1 MKQDLTSVY
10 YVDFMGPGR
19 GVQGRRF
26 LDVEDD
32 NGAKI
37 LREPVMLDED
47 LQRNERMPGQTMSAT
62 FSWRE
67 VAKIFDISEG
77 RLRYWDSSA
86 FISPTGHDGRRCC
99 FTFQDLISIRS
110 AMALLAGGVSLQKT
124 RRIIED
130 LKDKLPRSSHPLDR
144 LRIKSD
150 ANTIVII
157 EDGHEFEADSGQL
170 LMDFSV
176 KSIKES
182 IVAQLPSR
190 AYAAPESR
198 TAYEW
203 YLEGCGLDDDEEC
216 LGQAEEAYHRAI
228 YLDPTLAN
236 AYTNLGN
243 LRYRAGSVQDAKILY
258 AKAIEVDRDQ
268 PEAHY
273 NLGFLGFED
282 GDLDAAAEC
291 FRRAVELDATFADA
305 HFNLAMTLFR
315 LNQDDTARVHWKRY
329 LALEPTGPWADI
341 ARRRLQEVN

>member
-10 YVDFMGPGR
+10 YVDFSGPGR
-19 GVQGRRF
+19 GVQGRSF
-26 LDVEDD
+26 LRVEDD

-37 LREPVMLDED
+37 LREPGMLNED
-47 LQRNERMPGQTMSAT
+47 LQRNERVPGQTMSAT

-67 VAKIFDISEG
+67 VAKLFDISEG
-77 RLRYWDSSA
+77 RLRYWDSSM
-86 FISPTGHDGRRCC
+86 FVSPTGHDGRRRC

-110 AMALLAGGVSLQKT
+110 AKALLAGGVSLQKA
-124 RRIIED
+124 RRIIGD

-170 LMDFSV
+170 LLDFSV

-190 AYAAPESR
+190 ADAAPENR

-203 YLEGCGLDDDEEC
+203 YLEGCRLDDDEEF

-258 AKAIEVDRDQ
+258 AKAVEVDRDQ

-282 GDLDAAAEC
+282 GDLTAAADC
-291 FRRAVELDATFADA
+291 FRRAVELDSTFADA

-315 LNQDDTARVHWKRY
+315 LDQDDTARVHWKRY